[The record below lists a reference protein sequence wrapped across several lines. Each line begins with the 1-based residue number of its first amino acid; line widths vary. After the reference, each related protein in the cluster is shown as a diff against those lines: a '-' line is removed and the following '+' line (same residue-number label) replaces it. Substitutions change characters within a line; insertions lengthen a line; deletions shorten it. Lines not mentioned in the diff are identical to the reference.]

1 MPSAS
6 KEKGKRWEREAAKL
20 LSDAYGETF
29 LRVPAS
35 GAFTGGRN
43 FHRMASMSENQI
55 SASRGDLIAP
65 WEGSGGFIAECK
77 HVKPGTVSDL
87 MQGPSA
93 IIDKWWAQANA
104 DAREGD
110 FVVMLVKED
119 RKNPRAV
126 FRAGYGLQR
135 ALGGSWMLYR
145 GGEGV
150 PPLVVADMADWLEN
164 CRDDVRSLAT
174 SGVTVAGAG
183 CDSMTG
189 D

>member
-6 KEKGKRWEREAAKL
+6 KEKGKRWERDCAGI
-20 LSDAYGETF
+20 LSNAFSDSF
-29 LRVPAS
+29 IRVPNS
-35 GAFTGGRN
+35 GSFTGGKN
-43 FHRMASMSENQI
+43 VVRMQGMSQNQI
-55 SASRGDLIAP
+55 AASRGDIIP
-65 WEGSGGFIAECK
+65 PDEWTGFIAECK

-135 ALGGSWMLYR
+135 ELGGSWMLYR

-150 PPLVVADMADWLEN
+150 PPLVVADMADWLER

-174 SGVTVAGAG
+174 SGMTVAGMG
-183 CDSMTG
+183 RDSMTG